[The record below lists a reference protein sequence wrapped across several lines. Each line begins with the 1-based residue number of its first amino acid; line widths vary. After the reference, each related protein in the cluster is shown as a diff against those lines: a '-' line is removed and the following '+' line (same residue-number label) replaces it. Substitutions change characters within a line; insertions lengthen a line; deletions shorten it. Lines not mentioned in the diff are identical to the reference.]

1 MITKGTE
8 KSSLPLML
16 LTPPPETGPEG
27 GRGGDLQIEWYKA
40 QLTAHSELV
49 ISTTPIKRPRSSQRN
64 AVTAI

>member
-1 MITKGTE
+1 
-8 KSSLPLML
+8 ML

-49 ISTTPIKRPRSSQRN
+49 ISTTPIKRPRSGQRN